1 MALFKRTNL
10 KDKGLTDEQI
20 EYVMTESGRALGDYE
35 LKSNIQA
42 QIDEAVKAV
51 KPAEVNVLESAEY
64 LSLMAENE
72 KLKAFG
78 TEDFAMVK
86 APYKDMVWDKLD
98 HGAEHKPYNEQL
110 TELST
115 TMPDLFSLQTEE
127 QKATPQFAGGTA
139 GTMPKGDEAPSFGK
153 IWGFVPNK

>member
-51 KPAEVNVLESAEY
+51 KPASQ
-64 LSLMAENE
+64 
-72 KLKAFG
+72 
-78 TEDFAMVK
+78 
-86 APYKDMVWDKLD
+86 P
-98 HGAEHKPYNEQL
+98 
-110 TELST
+110 
-115 TMPDLFSLQTEE
+115 
-127 QKATPQFAGGTA
+127 
-139 GTMPKGDEAPSFGK
+139 
-153 IWGFVPNK
+153 